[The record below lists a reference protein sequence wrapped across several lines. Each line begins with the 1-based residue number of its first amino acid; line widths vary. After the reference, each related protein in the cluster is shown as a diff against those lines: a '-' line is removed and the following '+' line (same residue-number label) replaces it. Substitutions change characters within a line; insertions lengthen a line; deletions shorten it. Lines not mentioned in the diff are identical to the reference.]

1 MKQSISFA
9 WKLFSCFLPLFV
21 AYGCQLIVSLIG
33 IFVYEGIIIAKV
45 IASGMS
51 EEEAF
56 ALVETQLLN
65 PDFLMM
71 VTAIATATTLLLGFL
86 WYKRHRPSDDISLK
100 EVSNGTLFLSLAL
113 LGIALQ
119 ILVSMCLNVIY
130 PLLPQALIEQ
140 YDALMETLLGGNVL
154 LSLFVTVILAP
165 LAEELLFRGVTLRK
179 ATKIMP
185 FFLANLLQAVLFG
198 IYHGNLIQGVYAF
211 ALGLMLG
218 YVAEYFHSIWAS
230 ILLHAFVNS
239 SAEVLSH
246 LPTLLTETLLGIVVI
261 SVVGVIFLIIAVKMF
276 PKAKENSNK
285 VKIY

>member
-1 MKQSISFA
+1 MKQTISFA
-9 WKLFSCFLPLFV
+9 GKLFGCFLPLFV
-21 AYGCQLIVSLIG
+21 AYGCQLIISFAGVFIYTIVATAKGLA
-33 IFVYEGIIIAKV
+33 EGIP
-45 IASGMS
+45 
-51 EEEAF
+51 EEEVF
-56 ALVETQLLN
+56 VFVEAQLLN
-65 PDFLMM
+65 PNFLMII
-71 VTAIATATTLLLGFL
+71 TAIATATTLLLGAL
-86 WYKRHRPSDDISLK
+86 WYKKHRPFNDFSLK
-100 EVSNGTLFLSLAL
+100 EVSNGTLFLSLVL
-113 LGIALQ
+113 MGIALQ
-119 ILVSMCLNVIY
+119 VLVSMCLNAIY
-130 PLLPQALIEQ
+130 PLLPQILIEQ

-185 FFLANLLQAVLFG
+185 FFLANILQAVLFG

-211 ALGLMLG
+211 AIGLILG

-230 ILLHAFVNS
+230 ILLHAFVNG

-246 LPTLLTETLLGIVVI
+246 LPVFLTETLLGIVVI
-261 SVVGVIFLIIAVKMF
+261 SIVGVIFLIIAVKMF